1 MSETGGP
8 KELQELEAEIA
19 MLKSQQEGMKE
30 AGKGSETLASMVQ
43 HVISNSEDDGFLHA
57 SGVRPP
63 NRFHS
68 NVASSGQAGEG
79 GCCTVI

>member
-19 MLKSQQEGMKE
+19 LSKDQLEGMKE
-30 AGKGSETLASMVQ
+30 AGKGSESLASIVQ
-43 HVISNSEDDGFLHA
+43 HIISNSEDDGFLQP
-57 SGVRPP
+57 SEVRPP
-63 NRFHS
+63 NKFHS
-68 NVASSGQAGEG
+68 NVVSSGQAGEG